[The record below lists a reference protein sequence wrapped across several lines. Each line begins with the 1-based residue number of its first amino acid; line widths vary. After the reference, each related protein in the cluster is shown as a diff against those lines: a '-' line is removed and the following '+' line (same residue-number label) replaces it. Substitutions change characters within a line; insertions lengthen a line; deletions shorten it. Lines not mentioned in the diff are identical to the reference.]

1 MSILSKILKYVGPG
15 VAGVG
20 MYQLTSGYDN
30 QRSPEDIN
38 TQQGIL
44 GPLAMNAYKNLVVGE
59 NMMMS
64 LAAGFGAEI
73 GANKLISKGADISG
87 LSQKEISRIA
97 NTNRYGSRSAQVRLR
112 KAGVQKSALSKLK
125 WGARLRTA
133 SRILSWVPIAH
144 LAFEGISSLASIP
157 APTRLPRPIRTSSIS
172 GTFVD
177 TSAAFTQRQRALQ
190 MIHDSQYSGRAALG
204 NEASIM
210 HQ

>member
-1 MSILSKILKYVGPG
+1 MSIGSKIAKYLAVPTIGSM
-15 VAGVG
+15 
-20 MYQLTSGYDN
+20 MYRISSGFEN
-30 QRSPEDIN
+30 QKSPEEMY
-38 TQQGIL
+38 TQQGML
-44 GPLAMNAYKNLVVGE
+44 GPLAVNAYKNLVVGE

-73 GANKLISKGADISG
+73 GAGRLISKGAKLAGMD
-87 LSQKEISRIA
+87 QKEITRIA
-97 NTNRYGSRSAQVRLR
+97 NTNRYGSSSAQAKLR
-112 KAGVQKSALSKLK
+112 TAGIQQNALSKLK

-133 SRILSWVPIAH
+133 SRILSWMPIAH

-157 APTRLPRPIRTSSIS
+157 SPMKQQRPPRTSSIS

-204 NEASIM
+204 NEASMM